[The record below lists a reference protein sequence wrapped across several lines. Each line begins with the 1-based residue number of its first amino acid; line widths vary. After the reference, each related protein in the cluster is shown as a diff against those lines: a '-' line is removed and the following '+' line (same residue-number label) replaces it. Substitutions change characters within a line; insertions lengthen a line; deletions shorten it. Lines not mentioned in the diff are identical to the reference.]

1 MKQLKHFFMINIKKL
16 TDNLRAF
23 TSEKQGVAAVEFA
36 LILPIMLLIYLGT
49 AEASRAIS
57 YHNRIVTIASSIG
70 DLVAQEQ
77 NDISLSRLRDY
88 FSATQT
94 IIAPYSTT
102 GVTQIVTSVYV
113 RPNGSTRVEWSFRQN
128 GSRGYNTGS
137 SFSLPANIR
146 NVSRDNYVIVSE
158 ASLNYQPMVNY
169 IFPSGIQFYQKF
181 YNLTRGNN
189 GININ

>member
-1 MKQLKHFFMINIKKL
+1 MKQVKYFFMISIKKL
-16 TDNLRAF
+16 INSFRAF
-23 TSEKQGVAAVEFA
+23 ALEKQGVAAVEFA

-57 YHNRIVTIASSIG
+57 YHNRIVSIASSMG
-70 DLVAQEQ
+70 DLIAQEK
-77 NDISLSRLRDY
+77 NDISIATLRDY

-94 IIAPYSTT
+94 LIAPYTST
-102 GVTQIVTSVYV
+102 GVNQILTSVYV

-181 YNLTRGNN
+181 YNLTRGSN